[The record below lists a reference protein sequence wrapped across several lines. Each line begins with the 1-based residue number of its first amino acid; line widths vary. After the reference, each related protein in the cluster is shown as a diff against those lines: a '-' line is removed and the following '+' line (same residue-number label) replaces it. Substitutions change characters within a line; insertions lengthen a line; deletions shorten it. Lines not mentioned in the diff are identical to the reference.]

1 MVVVIE
7 LGSEEIEMELA
18 EMVMDVGGDGSAR
31 FCDCC
36 HG

>member
-18 EMVMDVGGDGSAR
+18 EMVMGAARGG
-31 FCDCC
+31 
-36 HG
+36 HGGEATW